1 MSSRR
6 RSTRRRNA
14 APPNLTTL
22 LILLV
27 ILAAFWAYEEGYFD
41 RWLGGESAPPVAEA
55 PPDRAPEQI
64 DGSEPESRSAPEPV
78 VPQPAVPPID
88 APPPEDAIETDAL
101 RGYAGSW
108 YQVYFTK
115 PRYPE
120 RTDTRFGGLDE
131 TIAADIDGAEQRVDL
146 VVFDLSMPRIGD
158 ALLRAHGRGV
168 AVRVVV
174 DSENVEKADV
184 AVLVGELQAA
194 GVPVFQD
201 ERRAFMHNK
210 FIVIDE
216 VVVWT
221 GSANFTANDIYR
233 NNNNMLRIIDE
244 RLAQNYTAKA
254 DDLFG
259 GGGGPGG
266 GSVVIHPELEIDGAQ
281 VRTMFSPE
289 DPVTRRIIERIDGA
303 QQRVD
308 MMAFAFTS
316 DPIAEALVA
325 ARQRGV
331 AVRGVMENRN
341 ARGTGSDFELVLAG
355 GVDMH
360 TDGNCY
366 IMHHKVIVIDGRTV
380 ITGSFN
386 FTRAA
391 QEQNDENV
399 LIIDDASLAARY
411 HEEFERVYGHA
422 LEPTRCG

>member
-1 MSSRR
+1 MPSRR
-6 RSTRRRNA
+6 RSVRRRNV

-22 LILLV
+22 LVLLV
-27 ILAAFWAYEEGYFD
+27 IVTAIWAYEEGYLD
-41 RWLGGESAPPVAEA
+41 RLLGRGGVSAPVAEA
-55 PPDRAPEQI
+55 PETI
-64 DGSEPESRSAPEPV
+64 DGSEPQGGGGPEPV
-78 VPQPAVPPID
+78 IPQPAVPLPT
-88 APPPEDAIETDAL
+88 APPPEDAVETDAL

-120 RTDTRFGGLDE
+120 RAETRFGGLDE
-131 TIAADIDGAEQRVDL
+131 TIAADLDAAQSRIDL
-146 VVFDLSMPRIGD
+146 VVFDLSLPRIGD
-158 ALLRAHGRGV
+158 ALVRAHERGV

-174 DSENVEKADV
+174 DSENVEKPDV
-184 AVLVGELQAA
+184 AALVGDLQAA
-194 GVPVFQD
+194 GVPVALD

-210 FIVIDE
+210 FIVIDN

-221 GSANFTANDIYR
+221 GSANFTANDVYR
-233 NNNNMLRIIDE
+233 NNNNMLRIIDA

-254 DDLFG
+254 DDLFA

-266 GSVVIHPELEIDGAQ
+266 GSVVIHPILEIGGAQ
-281 VRTMFSPE
+281 VRTMFAPD
-289 DPVTRRIIERIDGA
+289 DPITREIIARIDGA
-303 QQRVD
+303 QQRID
-308 MMAFAFTS
+308 LLAFAFTS

-325 ARQRGV
+325 ARGRGL
-331 AVRGVMENRN
+331 AVRGVMESRN
-341 ARGTGSDFELVLAG
+341 ARGSGSDFELVQAG

-360 TDGNCY
+360 SDGNCY

-391 QEQNDENV
+391 QDQNDENV

-411 HEEFERVYGHA
+411 HEEFERVYRQA